1 MNSSYEEIINDES
14 NLSGSVVEEKIIKKG
29 GDIEIRKYYIG
40 HKLGEGSSSDY
51 FGLDSSGEFST
62 TNYPFKYYEF
72 SRKDNNKIF
81 VTKIIS
87 KADLNKG
94 RNKWKLIAEIK
105 IHKSLHHPQILN
117 FEHFFEDTEKV
128 YILLEMFN
136 HKQSL
141 YQLLKRRKR
150 LTELEVQCYIVQLIK
165 ALKYLHFHR
174 VIHRGLK
181 LENLFLT
188 DKMELKVGNF
198 DLATKLDFDGERK
211 RTVCGPPNYIAPEIL
226 DGKYGHSYE
235 VDIWALGVIIYSLII
250 GKLPF
255 ETRDV
260 KTTYKRIKMNAW
272 SFPEN
277 AKISE
282 AAKDL
287 ISQILVLEPFK
298 RPSLDKIL
306 THDFFKLGTSIPKL
320 LPSSTLCCAPS
331 LSYIKQFMPDVGKD
345 GIVNKPLTTT
355 KLVDTNSED
364 EYEEEDADSEDE
376 YEEEDADSEDE
387 YDEKGDPNLKG
398 PDIWVA
404 KWVDYSSK
412 YGLGYLLNNGYCG
425 VFFNDSSKM
434 ILNPTTRAFYY
445 IPRYENKN
453 ELISYHNLDDYPKE
467 LQKNVTLLN
476 HFKTYLE
483 GDSNPS
489 EAHKS
494 NQETTTN
501 ENKEDKSKPFI
512 YIKKWMRTRHAIM
525 FRLSNK
531 IVQVNFQDKTEII
544 LSSESRVVT
553 YVNKNGE
560 RMTYQLINAL
570 KMADY
575 EMTKR
580 LKYTKDILTHMLTM
594 NQLKKSQI
602 SQNNNINH
610 NNIEENEYND
620 EKNIVNIKINT
631 KNISEEKPY
640 FPIIFHC
647 INPYINYAI
656 VCDNS
661 DNKFT
666 KVEQELFKEYPELN
680 KKKIFYLCEGNIIDR
695 NGTLKENKI
704 KNNAQIL
711 INF

>member
-1 MNSSYEEIINDES
+1 
-14 NLSGSVVEEKIIKKG
+14 
-29 GDIEIRKYYIG
+29 
-40 HKLGEGSSSDY
+40 
-51 FGLDSSGEFST
+51 
-62 TNYPFKYYEF
+62 
-72 SRKDNNKIF
+72 
-81 VTKIIS
+81 
-87 KADLNKG
+87 
-94 RNKWKLIAEIK
+94 
-105 IHKSLHHPQILN
+105 
-117 FEHFFEDTEKV
+117 
-128 YILLEMFN
+128 
-136 HKQSL
+136 
-141 YQLLKRRKR
+141 
-150 LTELEVQCYIVQLIK
+150 
-165 ALKYLHFHR
+165 
-174 VIHRGLK
+174 
-181 LENLFLT
+181 
-188 DKMELKVGNF
+188 
-198 DLATKLDFDGERK
+198 
-211 RTVCGPPNYIAPEIL
+211 
-226 DGKYGHSYE
+226 
-235 VDIWALGVIIYSLII
+235 
-250 GKLPF
+250 
-255 ETRDV
+255 
-260 KTTYKRIKMNAW
+260 MNAW
-272 SFPEN
+272 AFPEN

-306 THDFFKLGTSIPKL
+306 TYDFFKLGTSIPKL

-404 KWVDYSSK
+404 KWVDFSSK

-445 IPRYENKN
+445 IARYENKN

-483 GDSNPS
+483 EDSNPS

-512 YIKKWMRTRHAIM
+512 YIKKWMRTKNAIM

-544 LSSESRVVT
+544 LSSESESKVVT

-570 KMADY
+570 KKANN

-580 LKYTKDILTHMLTM
+580 LKYAKDILAHMLTM

-661 DNKFT
+661 DDKFT

-711 INF
+711 LNFQD